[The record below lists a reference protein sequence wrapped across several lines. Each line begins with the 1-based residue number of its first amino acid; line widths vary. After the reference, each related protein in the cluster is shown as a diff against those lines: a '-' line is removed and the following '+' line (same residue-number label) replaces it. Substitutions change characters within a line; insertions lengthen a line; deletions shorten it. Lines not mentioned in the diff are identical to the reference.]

1 MHVFVLEMTAI
12 YITARSEYTQV
23 EAKDALDAARGR
35 SDRSLSQLL
44 IWPGTGGYEAPGP
57 SDDKMFRSK
66 PLFAAFLG
74 HHRLDVKHG
83 GYFWDEIQYYTDII
97 DVLLGWFNRGSD
109 ALPETGL
116 TSQTYHRRRI
126 WQLMNTYG
134 YLLGAVSYLGAEQAL
149 CTVFHAIVCFS
160 HRETFYYANF
170 SFAGEA
176 LYRLYRQSYPSTEG
190 VGRGADW
197 RTASHQSFFPE
208 LYACR
213 MEILADLDYIGMTS
227 DPSSCSYGRK
237 NETRFFETD
246 ALTINEA
253 TVLTDAVLSLVDLET
268 ADHLFN
274 VWTSAAVLTGSLA
287 YVAVTHIVR
296 CGCILCTNSRLRRRR
311 KEKLAKFQTAS
322 SQLDQLSTLRAAD
335 GVVNATGDCYVTCQ
349 KPLPPA
355 DVSSNHRPTTVA
367 TTDKSNNLKLLLD
380 NNSCNHNSPS
390 SFVALKVASV

>member
-1 MHVFVLEMTAI
+1 MTA
-12 YITARSEYTQV
+12 YYVTSRSEYTQV
-23 EAKDALDAARGR
+23 DAKDALDTARMR

-44 IWPGTGGYEAPGP
+44 IWPGTGGSDAQSH

-83 GYFWDEIQYYTDII
+83 AYFWDEIQYYTDII
-97 DVLLGWFNRGSD
+97 DVLLGWFNRASD
-109 ALPETGL
+109 ELPDTDL
-116 TSQTYHRRRI
+116 NSQRRI
-126 WQLMNTYG
+126 WQLMNAYG

-176 LYRLYRQSYPSTEG
+176 LYRLYRQAYPASSSDG
-190 VGRGADW
+190 GRGADW
-197 RTASHQSFFPE
+197 RTASHQSVFPE

-237 NETRFFETD
+237 NETRFIETD
-246 ALTINEA
+246 ALTIHEA
-253 TVLTDAVLSLVDLET
+253 GALTEAVLALVDRET
-268 ADHLFN
+268 ADSLFN
-274 VWTSAAVLTGSLA
+274 VWTSAAALAGSLA
-287 YVAVTHIVR
+287 YVVVTHVIR
-296 CGCILCTNSRLRRRR
+296 CGCILCANSRLRDRR

-322 SQLDQLSTLRAAD
+322 SQLDQLNSLRGAD
-335 GVVNATGDCYVTCQ
+335 GAVNSGGDCCAAAACH
-349 KPLPPA
+349 KPPPRPPTPVDA
-355 DVSSNHRPTTVA
+355 SSNHRLTTVA
-367 TTDKSNNLKLLLD
+367 TADNSSNNLKLLFD
-380 NNSCNHNSPS
+380 NNSCNHHTPS